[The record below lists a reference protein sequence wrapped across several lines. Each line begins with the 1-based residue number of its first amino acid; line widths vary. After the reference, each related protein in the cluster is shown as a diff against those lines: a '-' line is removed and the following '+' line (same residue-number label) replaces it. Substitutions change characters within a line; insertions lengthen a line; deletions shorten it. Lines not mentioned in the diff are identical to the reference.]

1 MARLRLNKWRSPK
14 TEKLF
19 IFVNGYEDPS
29 LRKVAI
35 VGEDDTWAFSPQGG
49 AQVSRELANQ
59 VFSDVEDISGVRRSQ
74 GFKALCAAVE
84 W

>member
-1 MARLRLNKWRSPK
+1 MSRLCLNKWRSPK

-29 LRKVAI
+29 LRRVAI
-35 VGEDDTWAFSPQGG
+35 VGEDDTWAFSPQSG
-49 AQVSRELANQ
+49 AQVSREIANT
-59 VFSDVEDISGVRRSQ
+59 VFTDVEDISGVRRSQ

>member
-1 MARLRLNKWRSPK
+1 MSRLRLNKWRSPK

-19 IFVNGYEDPS
+19 IFVNGYDDPS
-29 LRKVAI
+29 LKKVAI
-35 VGEDDTWAFSPQGG
+35 VSEDDTWAFSPQGG
-49 AQVSRELANQ
+49 AQVSRELANK
-59 VFSDVEDISGVRRSQ
+59 VFADVEDISGVRRSQ

>member
-1 MARLRLNKWRSPK
+1 MAYLRLNKWRSPK
-14 TEKLF
+14 TNKLF
-19 IFVNGYEDPS
+19 VFVNGYEDPS
-29 LRKVAI
+29 LKKVAI
-35 VGEDDTWAFSPQGG
+35 VGEDDIWAFSSQGG

-59 VFSDVEDISGVRRSQ
+59 VFTDVEDISGVRRSQ